1 MIPIPNFL
9 TILYTFNKISV
20 EFEGPKDLASSDFFL
35 EIPLALL
42 DIRLA
47 LVHNATLHSLSLDIV
62 DILQHLM
69 VKLIHFILEK
79 PSDFLAG
86 QVHLILILQLMLFYL
101 VEVLNHVVYGVSEN
115 DVELI
120 LVLEVDVL
128 FDEVGVG

>member
-1 MIPIPNFL
+1 
-9 TILYTFNKISV
+9 
-20 EFEGPKDLASSDFFL
+20 
-35 EIPLALL
+35 
-42 DIRLA
+42 
-47 LVHNATLHSLSLDIV
+47 
-62 DILQHLM
+62 M

-79 PSDFLAG
+79 PPNFLAG

-101 VEVLNHVVYGVSEN
+101 VEVLYHVVYGVSED